1 MPASRVMLSQDG
13 PEPSPE
19 ALLGALAQVD
29 ALGSLLQL
37 VPDRIDR
44 LELTKSLVERGLIA
58 FNRPG
63 GAYVLTAAGR
73 VRLQQQTKPAA
84 AAR

>member
-1 MPASRVMLSQDG
+1 MPASRAMLSQDG
-13 PEPSPE
+13 PEPTAE

-37 VPDRIDR
+37 IPDRIDR
-44 LELTKSLVERGLIA
+44 LDLTKSLIERGLIA
-58 FNRPG
+58 WNKPG

-73 VRLQQQTKPAA
+73 VRLHQQTKPAPA
-84 AAR
+84 T